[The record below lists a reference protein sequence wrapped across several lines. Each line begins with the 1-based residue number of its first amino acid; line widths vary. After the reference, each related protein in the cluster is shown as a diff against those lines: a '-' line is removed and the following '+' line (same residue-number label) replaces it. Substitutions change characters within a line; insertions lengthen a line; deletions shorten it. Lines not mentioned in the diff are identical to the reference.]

1 MKINCFIH
9 SPLLALTVF
18 LLLLPG
24 PLCADL
30 TSFSS
35 SSDRDDTLH
44 KLTIFVIPSNRP
56 LDWSSPASLHKTTK
70 KSWVSTVTKKH
81 KYSLGHLFV
90 QIESP
95 LLDGPVLTGMSSVSN
110 FEKLK
115 LYLIEKVGL
124 GIMGATMKGALD
136 SREKLEEVISHTL
149 SKEGRIAFLTFLI
162 SKEAAMRVIAFL
174 QTYRDGTG
182 NGPPPSNFY
191 GGAFWPGFEGEGA
204 GCTAFGMAL
213 VDACGIDVSREE
225 WFMRVKIPGELV
237 GGRYNNNKRVKNSL
251 VESYKAWHN
260 GEGELNKDFFQIEM
274 YDPCLI
280 YKWITKRYNEHISVT
295 DKFDVNTIENEQY
308 LMAMEMG
315 ETPALFAPEHYLSE
329 ETTLITNMGEIRGV
343 YIDARQIPVP
353 QEKPLF
359 TRREKP
365 SVFIDIFKKELECG
379 KLFPRSK

>member
-30 TSFSS
+30 TSFPI

-237 GGRYNNNKRVKNSL
+237 GGRYNNNKKVKNSL

-379 KLFPRSK
+379 KLFPRRK

>member
-1 MKINCFIH
+1 MKSNFFIN

-30 TSFSS
+30 IHLSTASQP
-35 SSDRDDTLH
+35 DDTLH

-56 LDWSSPASLHKTTK
+56 LDWSSPASLHKTTR
-70 KSWVSTVTKKH
+70 KSWISTVTKKH

-95 LLDGPVLTGMSSVSN
+95 LLDKPVLTGMSSVSN
-110 FEKLK
+110 LEKLK
-115 LYLIEKVGL
+115 LYLVEKVGL
-124 GIMGATMKGALD
+124 GIMGATMKGAMD

-149 SKEGRIAFLTFLI
+149 SKEGRITFLTFLI
-162 SKEAAMRVIAFL
+162 SKEAAIRVIEFL

-182 NGPPPSNFY
+182 NGPPPSSFY

-204 GCTAFGMAL
+204 GCSAFGMAL
-213 VDACGIDVSREE
+213 VDACGIDVSRPD
-225 WFMRVKIPGELV
+225 WFMRVNIPGELV

-251 VESYKAWHN
+251 VENYKSWHN
-260 GEGELNKDFFQIEM
+260 GKGELNKDFFQIEM

-280 YKWITKRYNEHISVT
+280 YKWITKRYNEHSSAADNLDIQTV
-295 DKFDVNTIENEQY
+295 ENEQY

-315 ETPALFAPEHYLSE
+315 ETPAQFAPEHYLNE
-329 ETTLITNMGEIRGV
+329 ETTLISRIGAIRGV
-343 YIDARQIPVP
+343 CIDARQIPVP
-353 QEKPLF
+353 KEKPLF
-359 TRREKP
+359 EKRKKP
-365 SVFIDIFKKELECG
+365 SAFIDIFKKELECG
-379 KLFPRSK
+379 KLFPRRK